1 MGQAGGPAD
10 RAALT
15 AELGRRLG
23 LPFLNSGSDRILALD
38 GKGWVVRDSGVSCLG
53 AVVSLPGLNGH
64 AMIFF
69 G

>member
-1 MGQAGGPAD
+1 MGRAGGPAD
-10 RAALT
+10 RTALAAAL
-15 AELGRRLG
+15 RRRRG
-23 LPFLNSGSDRILALD
+23 LLFLNSGSDRILALD
-38 GKGWVVRDSGVSCLG
+38 GKGRVVRDSGVSCLG